1 MVMTRI
7 GRRLNATWLAC
18 ATAVAMLPPL
28 LDVRAQSLTYVGSTL
43 FSTGDYTFAT
53 RTSSLYIANGLSAR
67 LGRVRASVLV
77 PLIAQDAGWVQYSG
91 GGMLPTGGMPGH
103 GSAGSNRTGSRA
115 GSMGD
120 GGMMSRDGGGM
131 GSHLGI
137 GDPLARAD
145 VELVREGEWS
155 PAIRVV
161 GAAKA
166 PLAAASTGF
175 GTGKWD
181 FGSGFAASKAMGTV
195 FLFAD
200 ATYWRLGDM
209 PDLPL
214 RNTVAYGVSA
224 GRFVGSQRVSVLGSV
239 NGSSSVLRGVAGP
252 VQAGLAIGYHWESGR
267 VFTVSTAVGLTR
279 SASDVTLGAGWQL
292 PLWTAGHVI
301 RGDP

>member
-1 MVMTRI
+1 MTRI
-7 GRRLNATWLAC
+7 GRRLNTTWLAC

-91 GGMLPTGGMPGH
+91 GGMLPTGGMPGR
-103 GSAGSNRTGSRA
+103 GSAGSNGMGARA

-120 GGMMSRDGGGM
+120 GGMMSRDGGR

-145 VELVREGEWS
+145 VELVREGEWK
-155 PAIRVV
+155 PAIRLV

-166 PLAAASTGF
+166 PLASVNTGF
-175 GTGKWD
+175 GTGEWD
-181 FGSGFAASKAMGTV
+181 VGSGVAASKAVGGI

-200 ATYWRLGDM
+200 ATYWRLGDT

-239 NGSSSVLRGVAGP
+239 NGYSSVLRGVTGP
-252 VQAGLAIGYHWESGR
+252 VQAGLAMGYHWESGR
-267 VFTVSTAVGLTR
+267 AFTVSTAFGLTR